1 MGDIFFQQRC
11 YDRINAFREN
21 GTTLLFVSHSAQAV
35 FALCDRAVL
44 LNEGLVAMDAA
55 PRAVIDLYNAQV
67 VAKSSGLG
75 VKVIDSEAGS
85 GQEHAPSD
93 SGASDTAPETT
104 GSYTA
109 GAARLGSVTILQND
123 QPAATVLADIP
134 VTVRV
139 GLEFLEA
146 VEDPHVGLQLRN
158 ARGEV
163 LYRAHTHGLGL
174 VLGDAVMGEAL
185 EVDFAFTAPLI
196 PGDYTVTVG
205 VGAGGKPGGAIERSL
220 LRHQDIASF
229 SLMRAAEDSYWDG
242 VVNLQPQVVCRRQAA
257 STTVESP

>member
-1 MGDIFFQQRC
+1 
-11 YDRINAFREN
+11 
-21 GTTLLFVSHSAQAV
+21 
-35 FALCDRAVL
+35 
-44 LNEGLVAMDAA
+44 
-55 PRAVIDLYNAQV
+55 
-67 VAKSSGLG
+67 
-75 VKVIDSEAGS
+75 
-85 GQEHAPSD
+85 
-93 SGASDTAPETT
+93 
-104 GSYTA
+104 
-109 GAARLGSVTILQND
+109 LGSVTILQND

-242 VVNLQPQVVCRRQAA
+242 VVNLQPLVVCRRQAA